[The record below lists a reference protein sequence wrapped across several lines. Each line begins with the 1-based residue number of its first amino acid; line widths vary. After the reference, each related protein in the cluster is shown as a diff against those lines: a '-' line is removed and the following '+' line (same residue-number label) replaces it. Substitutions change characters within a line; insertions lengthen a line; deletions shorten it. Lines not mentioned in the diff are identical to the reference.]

1 MKITKLNC
9 DRQAMS
15 AYLAQN
21 NVIRRTNMSACGL
34 NYGKIVV
41 FSDADKDGQLRL
53 TKNILL
59 NFKDYRS
66 TYFCII
72 AESVQHVA

>member
-41 FSDADKDGQLRL
+41 FSDADKDG
-53 TKNILL
+53 
-59 NFKDYRS
+59 
-66 TYFCII
+66 
-72 AESVQHVA
+72 